1 KTGGN
6 PLVTKP
12 CTQKFEI
19 APNNAANNATLN
31 RARQILSGF
40 WSSTLSLSV
49 SSSAAASSTTAEPSA
64 ELASVAS
71 VASVALLSPLPC
83 RYGPSPPNT
92 NQETIQTKPMIPNAP
107 KAQRQPH
114 IPMTHAIK
122 GAATTRSMVEPMGT
136 RLDVSARRDGWNQ
149 VCAEDNDI
157 AVASPSAPP
166 RMMRVASS
174 TAAPP
179 PRSIGNCITAQTSPR
194 LKRIQFTEILDAR
207 IPVTTETM
215 A

>member
-12 CTQKFEI
+12 CTQKFDI
-19 APNNAANNATLN
+19 APNNAAKNATLN
-31 RARQILSGF
+31 RARQILTGF
-40 WSSTLSLSV
+40 WSSTLSVSV

-83 RYGPSPPNT
+83 RYGPSLPNT

-107 KAQRQPH
+107 KAQRQPP
-114 IPMTHAIK
+114 IPMTHEKK
-122 GAATTRSMVEPMGT
+122 GAANTGPLVKPMETRWDG
-136 RLDVSARRDGWNQ
+136 SAQRDGWNQ
-149 VCAEDNDI
+149 VCAEVNDI
-157 AVASPSAPP
+157 AVAGPSAPP

-179 PRSIGNCITAQTSPR
+179 PRSIGNCITAQTTPR
-194 LKRIQFTEILDAR
+194 VKRIQCTEILDAR